1 MVSVWPNARVVHVCM
16 CGETFFDTVF
26 PHSSFTIWGC
36 AVEESL
42 LHLPLLNTCSC
53 TISLPHVAFST
64 LNNLC
69 KEKFK
74 KMPFFCFGHLCFY
87 VYFLMFFRYSVYCGC
102 CPFKEENFGVL
113 LYEGNEGH

>member
-1 MVSVWPNARVVHVCM
+1 MFHPNSQSWCLCGLMPVWSVCVCM

-26 PHSSFTIWGC
+26 PHSSFMIWGR

-42 LHLPLLNTCSC
+42 LHLLLLNTCSC

-69 KEKFK
+69 KEKLK
-74 KMPFFCFGHLCFY
+74 KKTMPFFVLVTY
-87 VYFLMFFRYSVYCGC
+87 VFMYIFNVF
-102 CPFKEENFGVL
+102 
-113 LYEGNEGH
+113 